1 AVRTVDRLAG
11 AGLVVR
17 RPAPDDR
24 RRVALRLTDLGEHR
38 RRLVLEARN
47 RALAAAL
54 APLDPT
60 ERRALGG
67 LIDTLLTG
75 IAAES
80 GDHSMCRLCDPGDC
94 TGWCPVDAAGDAA
107 AAGE

>member
-1 AVRTVDRLAG
+1 MPDSIHRLCALVTALQDRIREEVEAASGLAGTGPDALATIGLAPGLRVDELAAMLRVSHSGAVRTVDRLAG

-47 RALAAAL
+47 R
-54 APLDPT
+54 
-60 ERRALGG
+60 
-67 LIDTLLTG
+67 
-75 IAAES
+75 
-80 GDHSMCRLCDPGDC
+80 
-94 TGWCPVDAAGDAA
+94 
-107 AAGE
+107 